1 MGLHRT
7 VVRSLI
13 AQSQDRIP
21 GKPGRIPSTV
31 KASKVS
37 PTKLSILK
45 KPSSFGHDKSNMLC
59 ANVYRKPAIKNSLAL
74 LEVCAYP
81 GSALS
86 HAFAKAGHSAVRIA
100 YRKQACTTPTPGPE
114 PVMRVCR
121 ESL

>member
-13 AQSQDRIP
+13 AQSQGRVP
-21 GKPGRIPSTV
+21 GKPGRRRSTV
-31 KASKVS
+31 NSGKMSG
-37 PTKLSILK
+37 TKLSILK
-45 KPSSFGHDKSNMLC
+45 KPSSCGDENNNIIC
-59 ANVYRKPAIKNSLAL
+59 ADVYKKPAIKISLAL

-100 YRKQACTTPTPGPE
+100 HRKQNRTTATPGPE
-114 PVMRVCR
+114 PVARVYR

>member
-7 VVRSLI
+7 IARSLI

-21 GKPGRIPSTV
+21 GKPGPIRSAV
-31 KASKVS
+31 KVSKIS
-37 PTKLSILK
+37 PTKLSTLK
-45 KPSSFGHDKSNMLC
+45 KPSGFGHEKNNTLC
-59 ANVYRKPAIKNSLAL
+59 AIVYKKPAMKNILAL

-86 HAFAKAGHSAVRIA
+86 HAFAKAGHSAVRISH
-100 YRKQACTTPTPGPE
+100 RKQNRTTAKPGPE
-114 PVMRVCR
+114 PVTWVCR

>member
-1 MGLHRT
+1 M
-7 VVRSLI
+7 
-13 AQSQDRIP
+13 AQSQGRIP
-21 GKPGRIPSTV
+21 GKPGRIRSTV
-31 KASKVS
+31 KASKIS
-37 PTKLSILK
+37 PTKLSTLK
-45 KPSSFGHDKSNMLC
+45 KPSSVAHEENNMLR
-59 ANVYRKPAIKNSLAL
+59 ASVYKKPAIKKSLAL

-114 PVMRVCR
+114 PVMRFCR